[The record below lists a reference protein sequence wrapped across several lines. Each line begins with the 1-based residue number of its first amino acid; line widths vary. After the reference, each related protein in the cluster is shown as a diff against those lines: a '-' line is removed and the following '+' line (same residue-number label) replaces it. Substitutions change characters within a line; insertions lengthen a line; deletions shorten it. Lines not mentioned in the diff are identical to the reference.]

1 LIFALTM
8 FFVLMPEIEVYAGD
22 EIVNIPDPILEKLLR
37 RELDKYEGNITKA
50 DMESLKRFYG
60 GLR

>member
-1 LIFALTM
+1 M